1 MTRPIPMIDDLALD
15 HVAWARHR
23 AVQRMASLPV
33 LGLAGDVQQS
43 LGRGSH
49 EIEVA
54 GVLIGEEV
62 RDRLTDLQTKAAS
75 GEEADFTAD
84 ISSALELE
92 KVVILAAEFHEVAGR
107 AGRYEY
113 LLRLRESPPLPEPAT
128 LSSFGG
134 LDGFD
139 VGFDT
144 DLLGDIADLAGD
156 LQNAIDAV
164 TDAIDTL
171 GTLAGLSDLALGSP
185 LGPVQEEGD
194 ALASAGA
201 GATDA
206 AAGLDAILRGDG

>member
-1 MTRPIPMIDDLALD
+1 MTRPIPMIDDIPLD

-23 AVQRMASLPV
+23 SVQRMASLPV

-49 EIEVA
+49 EIDVA
-54 GVLIGEEV
+54 GVLIGEDV
-62 RDRLTDLQTKAAS
+62 RDRLTDLQEKAAS
-75 GEEADFTAD
+75 GAEADFTAD

-92 KVVILAAEFHEVAGR
+92 KVVILAAEFQEVAGR
-107 AGRYEY
+107 AGHYEY

-144 DLLGDIADLAGD
+144 DLLDDIADMAGD

-164 TDAIDTL
+164 GDALDTL
-171 GTLAGLSDLALGSP
+171 DALAGLGDLALGNP
-185 LGPVQEEGD
+185 LEPVQEEGA

-201 GATDA
+201 GAADA